1 MITVT
6 LREGAIHNIIHT
18 ISKYFDLLHLLRKF
32 GEVMYVVRVSTQTQF
47 LSKFPTSNF
56 QVLSLESFFGTPRRP
71 LLKLGSSKLK
81 QTSNFRLFAQIYK
94 NSELRN

>member
-32 GEVMYVVRVSTQTQF
+32 GEVMYVVTCF
-47 LSKFPTSNF
+47 LRERTS
-56 QVLSLESFFGTPRRP
+56 
-71 LLKLGSSKLK
+71 
-81 QTSNFRLFAQIYK
+81 K
-94 NSELRN
+94 NSATESPQKVIICGIWDTSTM